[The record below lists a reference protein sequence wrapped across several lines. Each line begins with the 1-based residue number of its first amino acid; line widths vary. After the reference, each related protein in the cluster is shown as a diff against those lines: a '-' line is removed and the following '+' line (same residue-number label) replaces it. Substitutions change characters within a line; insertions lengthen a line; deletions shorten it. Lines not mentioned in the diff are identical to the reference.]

1 MTTINRYLNNNYAAT
16 IINKRSEH
24 HNGFGVRATY
34 DLVIKNLKTNEIA
47 TIEDFKSSP
56 LIRTERDIIND
67 FMSFAI
73 DMACE
78 WKDFNRLDEDDEY
91 NTFETVYNT
100 ISPIM
105 TDKDMED
112 ISLYF
117 YDLEASQNQEQE

>member
-1 MTTINRYLNNNYAAT
+1 MTTINKYLNNNYAAT

-24 HNGFGVRATY
+24 HNGIGVRATY
-34 DLVIKNLKTNEIA
+34 DLVIKNLKTNGIA

-73 DMACE
+73 EMACE
-78 WKDFNRLDEDDEY
+78 WKDFNRRDEDDEY